1 MKKLFI
7 IAFSLMLTMGATD
20 MGAQSLMK
28 KFGDAVKKE
37 IKKEV
42 KKEVDKAIDQAA
54 ETVAKKVVEG
64 AKNSGSSSQEKKQ
77 ETKKTTE
84 KQSDSKSTATKEST
98 SKETAT
104 KQKESKTVE
113 QEAEQENVELIRRPS
128 PQDNQQDPYPKKWA
142 PHTAMGQKQAEEA
155 RVAKFEY
162 IQDVDLYFNDGSIK
176 GTHKLYNDGEGYS
189 VQIKDKYYKVTPCN
203 EDIMGMTFKGCCTY
217 LNIDLYIKDGIPD
230 SYALA
235 GNQTKA
241 ESKATFGTLNGHDWV
256 DLGLPSGT
264 KWATCNIGATAPEKP
279 GNLYAWGESVTKSS
293 YSNSNYSLNGKYV
306 KEISGDKS
314 MDTATK
320 LWGDGWRMPTHE
332 EFNELIEYCDWTY
345 TEFNGRIGA
354 IMTSTINR
362 QSIFLPA
369 GGSMEGS
376 KHIDPKTCGGYWI
389 GTAARQGGIYLWI
402 YGAAL
407 HYITEGPEYSGQ
419 SIRPVTK

>member
-7 IAFSLMLTMGATD
+7 IAFSLILTMGATD
-20 MGAQSLMK
+20 MSAQSLMK

-42 KKEVDKAIDQAA
+42 KKEVDKAVDKA
-54 ETVAKKVVEG
+54 AKKVVDG
-64 AKNSGSSSQEKKQ
+64 IKNQESSSGEKKT
-77 ETKKTTE
+77 EEKKSTE
-84 KQSDSKSTATKEST
+84 KKAVEKSAEK
-98 SKETAT
+98 K
-104 KQKESKTVE
+104 VE
-113 QEAEQENVELIRRPS
+113 KKAEEQNGELVRRPYREETVPHS
-128 PQDNQQDPYPKKWA
+128 PKKWA

-176 GTHKLYNDGEGYS
+176 DTHKLYNDGEGYS

-203 EDIMGMTFKGCCTY
+203 EDIMGMTFKGYCTY
-217 LNIDLYIKDGIPD
+217 LSIDLYIKDGIPD
-230 SYALA
+230 SYALS

-241 ESKATFGTLNGHDWV
+241 EPKATFGTLNGHDWV

-314 MDTATK
+314 LDTATK

-332 EFNELIEYCDWTY
+332 EFNELLEYCEWAY

-376 KHIDPKTCGGYWI
+376 KHMDPKTCGGYWI

-407 HYITEGPEYSGQ
+407 NYITEGPDYSGQ

>member
-1 MKKLFI
+1 MKKLFV
-7 IAFSLMLTMGATD
+7 IAFTLMLTMGATNIA
-20 MGAQSLMK
+20 AQSLIK
-28 KFGDAVKKE
+28 KSGDAVKKE
-37 IKKEV
+37 
-42 KKEVDKAIDQAA
+42 
-54 ETVAKKVVEG
+54 
-64 AKNSGSSSQEKKQ
+64 
-77 ETKKTTE
+77 TKTE
-84 KQSDSKSTATKEST
+84 
-98 SKETAT
+98 
-104 KQKESKTVE
+104 
-113 QEAEQENVELIRRPS
+113 EQENRDIIRRPQ
-128 PQDNQQDPYPKKWA
+128 PQDNLQNAYPKKWA
-142 PHTAMGQKQAEEA
+142 PHTAIGQKQAEDA
-155 RVAKFEY
+155 RVSKFEF

-176 GTHKLYNDGEGYS
+176 GNHKLYNDGDGYS

-203 EDIMGMTFKGCCTY
+203 EDIMGTTFKGYCTY
-217 LNIDLYIKDGIPD
+217 LNIDLYIKDGISD
-230 SYALA
+230 SFALA
-235 GNQTKA
+235 SNQSNTA
-241 ESKATFGTLNGHDWV
+241 ETRATFGTLNGHDWV

-332 EFNELIEYCDWTY
+332 EFNELLEYCDWTY
-345 TEFNGRIGA
+345 TEFNGRLGA

-407 HYITEGPEYSGQ
+407 HYITEGPDYSGQ

>member
-7 IAFSLMLTMGATD
+7 IAFSLILTMGATD
-20 MGAQSLMK
+20 MAAQSLMK

-42 KKEVDKAIDQAA
+42 KKEVDNAVNQAA
-54 ETVAKKVVEG
+54 EKVAQKVVEG
-64 AKNSGSSSQEKKQ
+64 VKNSGSSSQQTKQ
-77 ETKKTTE
+77 ETKQSTE
-84 KQSDSKSTATKEST
+84 KQTSSISTANKENSTKEST
-98 SKETAT
+98 GKQRET
-104 KQKESKTVE
+104 KTVE
-113 QEAEQENVELIRRPS
+113 QENVEIIRRPQ
-128 PQDNQQDPYPKKWA
+128 PQDNQQNAYPKKWA

-176 GTHKLYNDGEGYS
+176 GNHKLYNDGDGYS
-189 VQIKDKYYKVTPCN
+189 VQIKDKYYKVTLCN
-203 EDIMGMTFKGCCTY
+203 EDIMGTVFKGYCTY
-217 LNIDLYIKDGIPD
+217 LNIDLYIKDGISD
-230 SYALA
+230 SFALA
-235 GNQTKA
+235 NNQSKA
-241 ESKATFGTLNGHDWV
+241 TETRATFGTLNGHDWV

-332 EFNELIEYCDWTY
+332 EFNELLEYCDWTY
-345 TEFNGRIGA
+345 TEFNGRLGA

-407 HYITEGPEYSGQ
+407 HYITEGPDYSGQ

>member
-7 IAFSLMLTMGATD
+7 IAFTLMLTMGATD
-20 MGAQSLMK
+20 MSAQSLMK

-42 KKEVDKAIDQAA
+42 KKEVDKAVDQAA
-54 ETVAKKVVEG
+54 EKVAKKVVGG

-77 ETKKTTE
+77 E
-84 KQSDSKSTATKEST
+84 SKSTSSKENT

-104 KQKESKTVE
+104 KQKEAKTVE
-113 QEAEQENVELIRRPS
+113 KKAEEQKAEQENVELIRRPR
-128 PQDNQQDPYPKKWA
+128 PQDNQQNAYPKKWA

-155 RVAKFEY
+155 RVSKFEFV
-162 IQDVDLYFNDGSIK
+162 QDVDLYFNDGSIK
-176 GTHKLYNDGEGYS
+176 GNHKLYNDGDGYS

-203 EDIMGMTFKGCCTY
+203 EDIMGTVFKGYCTY
-217 LNIDLYIKDGIPD
+217 LNIDLYIKDGISD
-230 SYALA
+230 SFGLA
-235 GNQTKA
+235 DNQSKTTKT
-241 ESKATFGTLNGHDWV
+241 SATFGTLNGHDWV

-306 KEISGDKS
+306 KEISGNKS

-320 LWGDGWRMPTHE
+320 LWGEGWRMPTHE
-332 EFNELIEYCDWTY
+332 EFEELLEYCDWAY
-345 TEFNGRIGA
+345 AEFNGRLGA
-354 IMTSTINR
+354 IMTSKINR

-389 GTAARQGGIYLWI
+389 GTASRQGGIYLWI

-407 HYITEGPEYSGQ
+407 NYITEGPEYSGQ

>member
-7 IAFSLMLTMGATD
+7 IAFSLILTMGATD
-20 MGAQSLMK
+20 MAAQSLMK

-42 KKEVDKAIDQAA
+42 KKEVDNAVNQAA
-54 ETVAKKVVEG
+54 EKVAQKVVEG
-64 AKNSGSSSQEKKQ
+64 VKNSGSSSQQTKQ
-77 ETKKTTE
+77 ETKQSTE
-84 KQSDSKSTATKEST
+84 KQTSSISTANKENSTKEST
-98 SKETAT
+98 GKQRET
-104 KQKESKTVE
+104 KTVE
-113 QEAEQENVELIRRPS
+113 QENVEIIRRPQ
-128 PQDNQQDPYPKKWA
+128 PQDNQQNAYPKKWA

-176 GTHKLYNDGEGYS
+176 GNHKLYNDGDGYS
-189 VQIKDKYYKVTPCN
+189 VQIKDKYYKVTLCN
-203 EDIMGMTFKGCCTY
+203 EDIMGTVFKGYCTY
-217 LNIDLYIKDGIPD
+217 LNIDLYIKDGISD
-230 SYALA
+230 SFGLA
-235 GNQTKA
+235 DNQSKATKT
-241 ESKATFGTLNGHDWV
+241 SATFGTLNGHDWV

-306 KEISGDKS
+306 KEISGNKS

-320 LWGDGWRMPTHE
+320 LWGEGWRMPTHE
-332 EFNELIEYCDWTY
+332 EFEELLEYCDWAY
-345 TEFNGRIGA
+345 AEFNGRLGA
-354 IMTSTINR
+354 IMTSKINR

-389 GTAARQGGIYLWI
+389 GTASRQGGIYLWI

-407 HYITEGPEYSGQ
+407 NYITEGPEYSGQ